1 MTAEIPFD
9 LESWAQELAAASAD
23 ALHDLA
29 RRIDRVDLY
38 TYGHSERVCQYSLA
52 LGREMDLDD
61 DQLDLLRRAALVHDL
76 GKVEVP
82 MAVLKKPGKLTDDEF
97 ALIRRHPGRAFD
109 VLSGIPAYADV
120 ATIVRHHHERYDGRG
135 YPDGLAGGNIPQL
148 SRILA
153 VVDAYDAMASTRPYR
168 HALEVGEALG
178 RIRAAAGEQFDPLC
192 AASFVKII
200 RDRHLLRAGQIG
212 ASTVFAELSIRDYET
227 SVRSFLQR
235 HRDASL
241 GGIADLLLMD
251 YPELGSEQA
260 EKIALAVIQPGEIHD
275 DLYSE
280 DVEWRKEDEVHV
292 RFPARID
299 ADVRSVVSFERRLFC
314 VLDIAEQKDGQFA
327 YLLKR

>member
-1 MTAEIPFD
+1 MAEQRIDLARLTAE
-9 LESWAQELAAASAD
+9 LAEATDD
-23 ALHDLA
+23 ALHELA

-38 TYGHSERVCQYSLA
+38 TYGHSERVCQYALA
-52 LGREMDLDD
+52 LGREMALDD
-61 DQLDLLRRAALVHDL
+61 AQLDLLRRSALVHDL

-82 MAVLKKPGKLTDDEF
+82 AEILKKPGKLTDEEF
-97 ALIRRHPGRAFD
+97 DTIKQHPGRAHE
-109 VLSGIPAYADV
+109 VLSRIPAFADV
-120 ATIVRHHHERYDGRG
+120 ARIARHHHERHDGFG
-135 YPDGLAGGNIPQL
+135 YPDGLAGGAIPLL

-153 VVDAYDAMASTRPYR
+153 VADAYDAMVSTRPYR
-168 HALEVGEALG
+168 RAMEVGEALD
-178 RIRAAAGEQFDPLC
+178 RIRAAAGTQLDPLC

-227 SVRSFLQR
+227 SVRSFLKR
-235 HRDASL
+235 HREASL

-260 EKIALAVIQPGEIHD
+260 EKIALAVIQPGSIRD

-280 DVEWRKEDEVHV
+280 DVDRLKEDELRV

-299 ADVRSVVSFERRLFC
+299 ADVRSVVSFEGRLFC
-314 VLDIAEQKDGQFA
+314 VLDISELDDGRFG